1 MTGRFSRV
9 SGAISLFASVAL
21 CTATAAAHISVDQ
34 GGTHKSRYG
43 DGNLKDGPCGM
54 AGGTRS
60 NNVYTYAP
68 GATVPV
74 SIVEFIPHP
83 SYFRISFDN
92 DGDDGFVPPAS
103 IEPIDPMRPC
113 PFNAADKC
121 GAPDYYNS
129 PTVLPMMDDLNPHL
143 SAPFGQKYTWNVKLP
158 DVECDNCTLQIIQV
172 MEDTVHGAYNP
183 VKGDPNDNPYIAD
196 IYYQCIDLVLQKGAD
211 TGIGIWDAGAEP
223 SADSGAPKSS
233 GDSHSKA
240 AAAASDSGCTLSRRN
255 PARPASAAFV
265 ALALVALASRKRR

>member
-1 MTGRFSRV
+1 MNRRFFRV
-9 SGAISLFASVAL
+9 LGAISLPMAAAL
-21 CTATAAAHISVDQ
+21 CAGTATAHISLDQ
-34 GGTHKSRYG
+34 GDTQKSRYG
-43 DGNLKDGPCGM
+43 DMYLKDGPCGM

-60 NNVYTYAP
+60 ANVYTYAP

-74 SIVEFIPHP
+74 TIVEFIPHP
-83 SYFRISFDN
+83 SYFRIAFDD

-129 PTVLPMMDDLNPHL
+129 TTVLPDMDNLNPHA

-158 DVECDNCTLQIIQV
+158 HVECDNCTLQVIQV

-183 VKGDPNDNPYIAD
+183 VKGDPNDNPYVDD

-211 TGIGIWDAGAEP
+211 PGVGIWDDGAGS
-223 SADSGAPKSS
+223 SADAGDAPSSS
-233 GDSHSKA
+233 GDSHGKA
-240 AAAASDSGCTLSRRN
+240 ASSDSGCSVSRRDV
-255 PARPASAAFV
+255 PGSASAVFA
-265 ALALVALASRKRR
+265 ALALVALGSRRRR